1 MNKDTRPLSPHLQ
14 VYKWPVTMLTS
25 ILHRITGVGSALG
38 LVLVTLWLAC
48 ASSSETGWFF
58 INKIFGN
65 AFIVLILF
73 FWSAALI
80 YHLCN
85 GIRHLAWDIGK
96 GFEKQ
101 AAKKSAYVVFIT
113 TAVITLVFWIAIWA
127 VL

>member
-38 LVLVTLWLAC
+38 LILITIWLAFT
-48 ASSSETGWFF
+48 ASGEMGWHQ
-58 INKIFGN
+58 INGFFGN
-65 AFIVLILF
+65 ALIVFILF
-73 FWSAALI
+73 LWSAALI

-96 GFEKQ
+96 GFEKA
-101 AAKKSAYVVFIT
+101 AAKKSAYVVFIAT
-113 TAVITLVFWIAIWA
+113 GVITVALWVAIWA